1 MRRSLE
7 WRRRIGNSDH
17 TIILYV
23 GRLSHEKN
31 LMALAAAYMAVES
44 PTTHL
49 VVVGDGPARADL
61 ERALSGH
68 NVTYTGY
75 LSGEALAEAYASSD
89 IFAFPSTTE
98 TFGQVV
104 LEAMASQLPVVAFD
118 AEGIRDQ
125 IRHGETGFLAPVGDC
140 KAFTQALG
148 MLVDAPEL
156 RQCLGHVAQ
165 SLAAGRSWD
174 SALSGLLDIYYEVTG
189 HLLTERAA

>member
-1 MRRSLE
+1 
-7 WRRRIGNSDH
+7 
-17 TIILYV
+17 
-23 GRLSHEKN
+23 
-31 LMALAAAYMAVES
+31 MAVET

-61 ERALSGH
+61 ERALAGH
-68 NVTYTGY
+68 RVTYTGY
-75 LSGEALAEAYASSD
+75 LCGEALAEAYASSD
-89 IFAFPSTTE
+89 LFAFPSTTE

-140 KAFTQALG
+140 KAFTHALG

-165 SLAAGRSWD
+165 SRAAGRSWD
-174 SALSGLLDIYYEVTG
+174 SALSGLLDIYYEVSG
-189 HLLTERAA
+189 HSVTERAA